1 MHGMLDPIF
10 QDNTLSKDEVKIF
23 ILRALK
29 EGIFSQFF
37 RKQDKKVEEAVDTL
51 FDEIFLDAFI
61 NQDDELISKQQFGEI
76 VADKLDDDQSLRE
89 VLLQQFDQIDKD
101 KDGYVDQQDCK
112 VALTFI
118 LKAQIEALMIENE
131 ETQALRNEEA
141 FKSGLYA
148 KQTIEEIV
156 EVFKRGPVPGDDET
170 FMQISDLL
178 SLFYDDREMNTDS
191 TMVKGTDFCE
201 MLALFFDLTD
211 AMRNNYIDQ
220 LEKRNS
226 HILDLQASI
235 TSQKIGKTKKTKKK
249 KGTSRKDK
257 MEKSLNETQTS
268 I

>member
-1 MHGMLDPIF
+1 
-10 QDNTLSKDEVKIF
+10 
-23 ILRALK
+23 
-29 EGIFSQFF
+29 
-37 RKQDKKVEEAVDTL
+37 
-51 FDEIFLDAFI
+51 
-61 NQDDELISKQQFGEI
+61 
-76 VADKLDDDQSLRE
+76 
-89 VLLQQFDQIDKD
+89 
-101 KDGYVDQQDCK
+101 
-112 VALTFI
+112 
-118 LKAQIEALMIENE
+118 MIENE